1 MTIEDICN
9 TLIHLKMIRTDDPV
23 NRPKPMP
30 GQAIKVLKGRK
41 SGIARKHL
49 QRRETHDDD
58 KLKGPFVAPTKYE
71 INWVPEEVERYLADM
86 AAKNYITLKPE
97 KLKWSPFIVSRT
109 SKTEQLPTANSA
121 TAQAVGA
128 QAMIAS
134 DAVPAVVETPRTVA
148 ELRDA
153 GGVHSQSPFDLFN
166 DDDVENATSP
176 SRDASRTQEM
186 DVDPSP
192 NTVPNSA
199 PDGSLPPG
207 STHEPASAT
216 TTGPDPSPEE
226 TQTNEQTQLELDEAL
241 ARKLARDLQMSDR
254 SLRRRGT
261 NDARPGEDAR
271 QRVQDESPTVRK
283 SRPAAARRT
292 STRVTT
298 SVSPV
303 KAGNGARRAS
313 QGDRDEAAKRP
324 LRSRTIEPAAASA
337 RSVSPRKRRRV
348 ESPQP
353 MEVDPATTPF
363 RRSSR
368 RGVTEEPT
376 GRGQRR
382 APFRRN
388 TDVPARMPSP
398 VKTRRSPRKP
408 TSDTAAPEPPRDAE
422 EGGEQDVEMQDESG
436 NGNSPLTGAASRHSV
451 PSEDTVVVT
460 PTAAGMSKGSPGGPI
475 ALPPGLSAVDDAAY
489 GAPDGMEVDEDE
501 KDDDYSAHFEDVDAE
516 GEPDEEGEPD
526 LGEG

>member
-1 MTIEDICN
+1 MTIEDTCN
-9 TLIHLKMIRTDDPV
+9 TLLHLRMIQTDDPV

-41 SGIARKHL
+41 NGIARKHL

-58 KLKGPFVAPTKYE
+58 KLKGPFVAPTRYE
-71 INWVPEEVERYLADM
+71 IHWDPDEVALYLADM
-86 AAKNYITLKPE
+86 ASKNYVTLKPE

-121 TAQAVGA
+121 TAQALGA

-134 DAVPAVVETPRTVA
+134 DAVPAVVETPGPVA
-148 ELRDA
+148 DLRDLGA
-153 GGVHSQSPFDLFN
+153 MHSESPFDLFN
-166 DDDVENATSP
+166 DDVVENVSSP
-176 SRDASRTQEM
+176 PRDASRQPQGM

-192 NTVPNSA
+192 SV

-207 STHEPASAT
+207 STHEPASET
-216 TTGPDPSPEE
+216 TAGSDPSPEE
-226 TQTNEQTQLELDEAL
+226 TQTNEQTQLELDEAM

-254 SLRRRGT
+254 SLRRRST
-261 NDARPGEDAR
+261 NDAKSAEDAR
-271 QRVQDESPTVRK
+271 QRTQDESPTVRK
-283 SRPAAARRT
+283 SRPAAGRRT
-292 STRVTT
+292 SVRVTAN
-298 SVSPV
+298 VSPV
-303 KAGNGARRAS
+303 KAGSGARRAS

-324 LRSRTIEPAAASA
+324 LRSRTIEPDAARGATSA

-353 MEVDPATTPF
+353 MEVDTATTPF

-382 APFRRN
+382 APMRRN
-388 TDVPARMPSP
+388 TDMPVRPPSP
-398 VKTRRSPRKP
+398 IKTRRSPRKP
-408 TSDTAAPEPPRDAE
+408 TSDAATFEAPYDAE
-422 EGGEQDVEMQDESG
+422 GAGEQDVEMQDESV
-436 NGNSPLTGAASRHSV
+436 NSPLTGAASRHSV
-451 PSEDTVVVT
+451 PSEVTLVVT
-460 PTAAGMSKGSPGGPI
+460 PTAAGMNKGSPGGPV
-475 ALPPGLSAVDDAAY
+475 AMPPVLSAVDDGAY
-489 GAPDGMEVDEDE
+489 GGMDVDEDE
-501 KDDDYSAHFEDVDAE
+501 KDDDYTADHEDEDAE